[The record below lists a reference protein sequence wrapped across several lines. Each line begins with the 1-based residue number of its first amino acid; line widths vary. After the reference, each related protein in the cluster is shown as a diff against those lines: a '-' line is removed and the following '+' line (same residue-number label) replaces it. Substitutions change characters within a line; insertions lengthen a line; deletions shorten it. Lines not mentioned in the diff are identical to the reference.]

1 MRIWFVFEK
10 LASICHLEKLKSIL
24 NSEAKK
30 NSDVLNM
37 FDFHLLFPFL
47 FINLEL
53 DLCLNYK
60 CIFYTVHMWWN
71 VFRIFTAFN
80 MFLLAYCTSISQRC
94 QCPLCAPVIVAPN
107 DGSMSTL
114 YLFGHKPACLTNITN
129 MSGELDSVHPC
140 RKLGKNTTSTTS
152 GSLNLQNKGD
162 SGAQHKHTACAHRN
176 NSVYMQSTTQTNKDS
191 HDQGAW
197 H

>member
-1 MRIWFVFEK
+1 
-10 LASICHLEKLKSIL
+10 
-24 NSEAKK
+24 
-30 NSDVLNM
+30 
-37 FDFHLLFPFL
+37 
-47 FINLEL
+47 
-53 DLCLNYK
+53 
-60 CIFYTVHMWWN
+60 MWWN

-114 YLFGHKPACLTNITN
+114 YLFGHKPVCLTNITN

-152 GSLNLQNKGD
+152 GRLNLQNKGD
-162 SGAQHKHTACAHRN
+162 WWAHKHTACAHRN

-191 HDQGAW
+191 RDPKCKACWPSQFMICTHDSGYRSCGAQI
-197 H
+197 HRDRLGTSLMFSLRSMLHAIASIFCSGAKDDE